1 MSSIGAIGALYAKA
15 RGRATGAAVLCVPE
29 RAENS
34 MAENPADRVVLRRLK
49 PDDIA
54 VIAQFEREIAE
65 ISFPDDPVTDPA
77 FYERKLRQ
85 AVDDGK
91 SEPMVAEAG
100 DRIVAWAWIGA
111 RENFITHERYGELRS
126 FYVVADFRGTGYAM
140 KLMRACLDY
149 CAGHGLARLMGRTHA
164 ANEAMQS
171 VYEMYGFEA
180 KHVTYERRI
189 APAPERTVPTRPRP
203 KPGEGLFRRKRGGKK
218 QR

>member
-1 MSSIGAIGALYAKA
+1 M
-15 RGRATGAAVLCVPE
+15 
-29 RAENS
+29 
-34 MAENPADRVVLRRLK
+34 MAENPANRVVLRRLE
-49 PDDIA
+49 PEDIP
-54 VIAQFEREIAE
+54 VVAQFEREIAE

-85 AVDDGK
+85 AVTDQK
-91 SEPMVAEAG
+91 SEPMVGEADG
-100 DRIVAWAWIGA
+100 RIVAWAWIGT

-149 CAGHGLARLMGRTHA
+149 CATHGLARLSGRTHA

-171 VYEMYGFEA
+171 VYEMFGFEA
-180 KHVTYERRI
+180 KHVVYERLV
-189 APAPERTVPTRPRP
+189 AAAERPMRPRP

-218 QR
+218 RR